1 MACRPTKLKSIVRFP
16 NISLSF
22 QTPASLCPSIKR
34 LQTPTSP
41 CPSIKRAQINT
52 SRRLSIKTP
61 SLCRHISLRPSNRRI
76 NQLTNN
82 HSNNRM
88 EFLEA
93 VLTFSQTL
101 RRVEMLDSIKRYR
114 ERRKI
119 WYKLRKRSSA
129 CISTLQHYNSVK

>member
-22 QTPASLCPSIKR
+22 
-34 LQTPTSP
+34 QTPTSP

-61 SLCRHISLRPSNRRI
+61 SLCRHISPRPSNRRI

-101 RRVEMLDSIKRYR
+101 RRVEMLDSIRRSR

-129 CISTLQHYNSVK
+129 CISTMQHYNSVK